1 MIFYDH
7 IDEMTLFNDAMEA
20 SGMAW
25 WLFEHPTGLIFFNN
39 NKLKMLGFDP
49 KDAEEFVHI
58 SKFAELLH
66 PEDTA
71 EVTKALLDCV
81 EGRTDFYQANYRMKT
96 KSGHYKNF
104 LDRGKVV
111 SHNEDGQVSVAGFAM
126 DLSDVNLKPSLS
138 LK

>member
-25 WLFEHPTGLIFFNN
+25 WLFEHPSGLIFYNH
-39 NKLKMLGFDP
+39 NKLKMLGFEA
-49 KDAEEFVHI
+49 KDAEEFVHL

-66 PEDTA
+66 PEDMPK
-71 EVTKALLDCV
+71 VTKALMDCV
-81 EGRTDFYQANYRMKT
+81 EGKTDFYQSKYRMKT
-96 KSGHYKNF
+96 KSGTYKQF

-111 SHNEDGQVSVAGFAM
+111 IHKADGQVSVAGFAM
-126 DLSDVNLKPSLS
+126 DLTDMELNQALN
-138 LK
+138 

>member
-7 IDEMTLFNDAMEA
+7 IDEMTLFNDALEA

-49 KDAEEFVHI
+49 KDSEEFVHI

-66 PEDTA
+66 PDDMPR
-71 EVTKALLDCV
+71 VTKALMDCV
-81 EGRTDFYQANYRMKT
+81 EGKSDFYQADYRMKT
-96 KSGHYKNF
+96 KSGKYKHF

-111 SHNEDGQVSVAGFAM
+111 GQNDDGQVSVAGFAM
-126 DLSDVNLKPSLS
+126 DVTNLELSPAVS
-138 LK
+138 